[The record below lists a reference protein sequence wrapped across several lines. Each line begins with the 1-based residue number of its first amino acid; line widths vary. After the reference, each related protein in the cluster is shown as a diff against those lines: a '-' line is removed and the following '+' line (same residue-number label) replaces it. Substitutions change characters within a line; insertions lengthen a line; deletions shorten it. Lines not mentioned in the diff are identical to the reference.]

1 MGYTWGNR
9 STLNRPSRRAHQLKI
24 GAAAGPGMFVRLGM
38 SRYNSVHSQKDRA
51 PRRLKIRLAV
61 IERIRCHVIG
71 LNLALG
77 FSLAAQY

>member
-1 MGYTWGNR
+1 MGHDAPF
-9 STLNRPSRRAHQLKI
+9 PSP
-24 GAAAGPGMFVRLGM
+24 AGPGLFVRLGM
-38 SRYNSVHSQKDRA
+38 SRYNSVHSQKDRV

-77 FSLAAQY
+77 FSLATQY